1 MIIILAFDFGSV
13 MPTLLIFF
21 HLSLCIS
28 VYLSEAVTQRCS
40 VKNVFSEI
48 SQSSQENTSAK
59 VSFLIKLQAEAWN
72 FVKKETLAQAW
83 NFVKKE
89 TLAQVFSCE
98 FCEISKNVFSYRTP
112 PVIASDV
119 RW

>member
-28 VYLSEAVTQRCS
+28 VYLSEAVTQRSS

-98 FCEISKNVFSYRTP
+98 FCEISKNAFSYRTP